1 MSYETAFAELL
12 AAGWPEA
19 DAAELAKIH
28 IELQAKAE
36 AAARAEAEAAEA

>member
-19 DAAELAKIH
+19 DAAELAQIT
-28 IELQAKAE
+28 IELQAKASE
-36 AAARAEAEAAEA
+36 AARTEAEAANA